1 MVAPIHPKAMP
12 AILTT
17 AEEFDLWLEGDS
29 VEAIKLQRRARRDVE
44 DRSEGREGGSRAGDP
59 LGSKPK
65 SA

>member
-12 AILTT
+12 AILAT
-17 AEEFDLWLEGDS
+17 AEEFDLWLDGNS
-29 VEAIKLQRRARRDVE
+29 VEAIKLQRRDVE